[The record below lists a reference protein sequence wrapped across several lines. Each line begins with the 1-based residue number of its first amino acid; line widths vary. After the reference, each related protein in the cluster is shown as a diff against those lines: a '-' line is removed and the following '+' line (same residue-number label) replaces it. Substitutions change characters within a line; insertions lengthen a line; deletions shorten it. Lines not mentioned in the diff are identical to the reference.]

1 MDIASLLEERI
12 DPGTL
17 PIAVGD
23 IVFLLAFLTIGA
35 LQHNPGDYLVEN
47 PLVWAGIVAPFLIGW
62 IAVSPLVGA
71 YSPGAGESAK
81 SSIPLAVRSWIL
93 AAVVGMALRA
103 SPLFA
108 GGFAVVFAAI
118 MLVGGALFLGGWR
131 YLYFKLFG

>member
-1 MDIASLLEERI
+1 MDAASFLDERI

-17 PIAVGD
+17 PLAVGD
-23 IVFLLAFLTIGA
+23 IAFLLSFLTLGA
-35 LQHNPGDYLVEN
+35 LEHNPADYLAEN

-62 IAVSPLVGA
+62 VVVAPAVGA

-81 SSIPLAVRSWIL
+81 SSVPLAVRSWLL

-108 GGFAVVFAAI
+108 GGFAVAFAVV
-118 MLVGGALFLGGWR
+118 MLVGGSLFLGGWR
-131 YLYFKLFG
+131 YLYFRLLA

>member
-1 MDIASLLEERI
+1 MDVASFLEERI
-12 DPGTL
+12 DPGTV

-35 LQHNPGDYLVEN
+35 LEHNPADYLMEN

-62 IAVSPLVGA
+62 IAVAPLVGA

-108 GGFAVVFAAI
+108 GGFAATFAII
-118 MLVGGALFLGGWR
+118 MLVGGALFLGVWR